1 MMCFAAFANCCKHRC
16 TWIWIV
22 LASARK
28 FFLILVLD
36 YHAQEFDIAS
46 YYLLK

>member
-1 MMCFAAFANCCKHRC
+1 MLHLDLDSACFC
-16 TWIWIV
+16 TKV
-22 LASARK
+22 F

>member
-1 MMCFAAFANCCKHRC
+1 MLHLDLDSACFC
-16 TWIWIV
+16 TKV
-22 LASARK
+22 